1 MNLGGV
7 LFLLGRLLLAL
18 AGTLMIPAVFSYF
31 ADGLTH
37 ADDFFLA
44 AGIAGGLGFVLQ
56 ILFRQPRNFSFG
68 RHEAFLLVSAAW
80 ITASL
85 VGAIPYLMHHGLSFA
100 ADALFESVSGFTTT
114 GASIYSEVESLPR
127 GLLLWRSL
135 TQWLGGMGIIV
146 LGIAIL
152 PKLAVGGMELLG
164 AEAPGPMQ
172 EKLTPRIAQTA
183 KALWGIYA
191 TLTAL
196 EFVLLW
202 IAGMSPFDAINHAMT
217 TTATAG
223 FSTNDHSI
231 MGFQNG
237 WIELIVLT
245 FMIMAGANF
254 ALHFQLLR
262 GRPRPLFTDPEFRLY
277 LGILG
282 GATVLLAANL
292 MLHRGEGL
300 LDALRLGAFQA
311 TTMVT
316 TTGYATADYDQ
327 WPNFARAL
335 LFMLVFVG
343 GCAGS
348 TTGSVKVVRSL
359 IVIKK
364 LGVDLKK
371 LLQPH
376 AVLPVRVGNRSIP
389 EDVVTSV
396 TTFMLLFLGLFAA
409 GGLTLG
415 FLGVD
420 LLTAF
425 SASASCVANVGPGLA
440 GVGPATNYGHF
451 PAAVKVVLS
460 GLMITGR
467 LELYTILVLLFIR
480 WRR

>member
-18 AGTLMIPAVFSYF
+18 AGAMLIPATVSYF
-31 ADGLTH
+31 VDGLAA
-37 ADDFFLA
+37 ADDFIVP
-44 AGIAGGLGFVLQ
+44 AGLVGVAGFVMQ
-56 ILFRQPRNFSFG
+56 IAFRQPRNFSFG

-85 VGAIPYLMHHGLSFA
+85 VGAIPFVMYNGPTFV
-100 ADALFESVSGFTTT
+100 ADALFESSSGFTTT
-114 GASIYSEVESLPR
+114 GASIFSDVESLPR

-135 TQWLGGMGIIV
+135 MQWLGGMGIIV

-191 TLTAL
+191 ALTAL
-196 EFVLLW
+196 EFGLLW
-202 IAGMSPFDAINHAMT
+202 LAGMSPFDAINHAMT

-223 FSTNDHSI
+223 FSTNNQSI
-231 MGFQNG
+231 MGFHNPL
-237 WIELIVLT
+237 IEMIILV
-245 FMIMAGANF
+245 FMIICGANF

-262 GRPRPLFTDPEFRLY
+262 GRPRPLFTDPEVRLY
-277 LGILG
+277 LAILAAG
-282 GATVLLAANL
+282 TILLAANL
-292 MLHRGEGL
+292 VIHQEEGV

-316 TTGYATADYDQ
+316 TTGYSTADYDL
-327 WPNFARAL
+327 WPNFSRAL
-335 LFMLVFVG
+335 LFILVFVG

-359 IVIKK
+359 IVLKK
-364 LGVDLKK
+364 LAVDLKR
-371 LLQPH
+371 LLRPH
-376 AVLPVRVGNRSIP
+376 AVLIVRVGNRSIP

-420 LLTAF
+420 LVTAF

-440 GVGPATNYGHF
+440 GVGPMTNYGHF
-451 PAAVKVVLS
+451 PGAVKLVLAA
-460 GLMITGR
+460 LMITGR